1 MTTATGE
8 FAIAALSRTGV
19 QPFTPIA
26 ARMVRRKEGPRRD
39 TLTEDQRF
47 IAFDLEFANGER
59 LQVKL
64 VGSGQEPTSLWHA
77 LNRIEH
83 LSRLPSGW
91 DSYGARP
98 LSARAVR
105 RSFEL
110 FSLLLDDRTPEPNVI
125 PTREGG
131 LQFEWHRQGIDL
143 EVTCESSGVVSYY
156 YADSKSGEEREGVNG
171 ATRQA
176 VRDIL
181 RRLSHPA

>member
-1 MTTATGE
+1 MMTATGE
-8 FAIAALSRTGV
+8 FAIASLSRTGI
-19 QPFTPIA
+19 QPYSPA
-26 ARMVRRKEGPRRD
+26 ARRVARPKEAPRRE
-39 TLTEDQRF
+39 TLTEEPRAV
-47 IAFDLEFANGER
+47 AFELDFANGER
-59 LQVKL
+59 LKVKL
-64 VGSGQEPTSLWHA
+64 VGSGHEPTSFWHA
-77 LNRIEH
+77 LDRIEH

-110 FSLLLDDRTPEPNVI
+110 FSSLLDDRTPEPNVI

-143 EVTCESSGVVSYY
+143 EVTCESSGTVSYY

-176 VRDIL
+176 VQEIL
-181 RRLSHPA
+181 RRLSQPA

>member
-1 MTTATGE
+1 MTHATGE
-8 FAIAALSRTGV
+8 FAIASLSTGV
-19 QPFTPIA
+19 QPYAPAGTRA
-26 ARMVRRKEGPRRD
+26 VQRKESPSRQ
-39 TLTEDQRF
+39 TLTEDQRVVTF
-47 IAFDLEFANGER
+47 ELDFANGER
-59 LQVKL
+59 LKVKL
-64 VGSGQEPTSLWHA
+64 VGSGQEPTAFWHA
-77 LNRIEH
+77 LDRIEH

-91 DSYGARP
+91 DSYGAHP

-143 EVTCESSGVVSYY
+143 EVTCESSGAVSYY

-171 ATRQA
+171 ATRQV

-181 RRLSHPA
+181 RRLSQPA